1 MLILLRD
8 TQKTPRMFS
17 LFGAIPLT
25 EIQDWLRRT
34 GVVLPSDVIEV
45 WQETGGGDVFE
56 SETIL
61 RVTVAS
67 IPNRCFVEDD
77 IGRINGAC
85 AEEGKFGGL
94 HVFHRRLFRSAVRFS
109 EQRFVTPTEDG
120 LYGQRFLCFTRR
132 VVVPRAQG
140 RVR

>member
-1 MLILLRD
+1 MLIFPQD
-8 TQKTPRMFS
+8 AQKIPRMFDP
-17 LFGAIPLT
+17 FGAYHWA

-34 GVVLPSDVIEV
+34 GVVLPADLIEL
-45 WQETGGGDVFE
+45 WQQTGGGDVFE